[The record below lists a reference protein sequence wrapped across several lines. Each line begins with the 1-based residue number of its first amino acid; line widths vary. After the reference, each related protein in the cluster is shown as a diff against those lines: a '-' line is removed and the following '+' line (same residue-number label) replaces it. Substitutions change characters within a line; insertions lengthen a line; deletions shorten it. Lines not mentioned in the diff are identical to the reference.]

1 MVNVILV
8 SVLVGLVYGF
18 TLQKCQICFTSA
30 FRDYFLFKEGRLIKA
45 LFILVLLQMIL
56 FHFSA
61 SAGFISDFDDR
72 QGGILN
78 LVIGGFIFGMGAIF
92 AGGCA
97 SGTLYRVGE
106 GQMMSVF
113 ALFGML
119 FGIGLFAELYNIL
132 DQTLMQPL
140 SIGNVRIPELFN
152 ISSIGVVLFGVILL
166 VTVLLMKH
174 VIRRKDIE

>member
-8 SVLVGLVYGF
+8 SIVVGLVYGF

-30 FRDYFLFKEGRLIKA
+30 FRDYFLFKERQLIMA
-45 LFILVLLQMIL
+45 LLFLVLFQMIL

-61 SAGFISDFDDR
+61 STGLIPNFDDK

-78 LVIGGFIFGMGAIF
+78 LVIGGIIFGIGAIF

-106 GQMMSVF
+106 GQIMSVF
-113 ALFGML
+113 ALLGML
-119 FGIGLFAELYNIL
+119 FGIGLFVELYDIL
-132 DQTLMQPL
+132 NQTLMQPL
-140 SIGNVRIPELFN
+140 FIDNVRIPELLN
-152 ISSIGVVLFGVILL
+152 VSPLMVAIIGVIIFLIVILMRH
-166 VTVLLMKH
+166 TEM
-174 VIRRKDIE
+174 IKDTE

>member
-8 SVLVGLVYGF
+8 SIAVGLVYGF

-45 LFILVLLQMIL
+45 LLFLVLLQMIL
-56 FHFSA
+56 FHFFVSN
-61 SAGFISDFDDR
+61 GFIPDFDDR

-78 LVIGGFIFGMGAIF
+78 LVIGGIIFGIGAIF

-106 GQMMSVF
+106 GQMVSVF
-113 ALFGML
+113 ALAGML
-119 FGIGLFAELYNIL
+119 FGIGLFAELYDIL
-132 DQTLMQPL
+132 NQTLMQSL
-140 SIGNVRIPELFN
+140 SIGNIRIPDLLN
-152 ISSIGVVLFGVILL
+152 VSPLGIAIIGVIIFLVVVL
-166 VTVLLMKH
+166 
-174 VIRRKDIE
+174 IRHRETTKDTE

>member
-1 MVNVILV
+1 MVNIVLV
-8 SVLVGLVYGF
+8 SIVVGLIYGF

-30 FRDYFLFKEGRLIKA
+30 FRDYFLFKEGHLIKA

-61 SAGFISDFDDR
+61 SIGLISEFDDR
-72 QGGILN
+72 QGGIMN
-78 LVIGGFIFGMGAIF
+78 LVIGGVIFGVGAIF

-97 SGTLYRVGE
+97 SGTLYRIGE

-140 SIGNVRIPELFN
+140 SIGNVRIPELLN
-152 ISSIGVVLFGVILL
+152 MSSIWVVLFGIIFLISILL
-166 VTVLLMKH
+166 IKH
-174 VIRRKDIE
+174 TMTIKDIE